1 MIFTALFLRGKFY
14 LLDRMAT
21 VKSLMQKRWFRH
33 VLFWTCIYF
42 FDVFVFGWDTQNYR
56 LFFRM
61 VTFEMP
67 GQLVLAYVIMYL
79 CIPWY
84 FQKRYIET
92 AALFCVTF
100 FLASFSCHVLIYYFS
115 DYYSRDVAL
124 FSFSKLLLRGFYLFA
139 NAAIFV
145 IVKAST
151 MWYKNEM
158 RLSEMQGIKVES
170 ELKMLKDQINPH
182 FMFNTLN
189 NLYGLIE
196 RNPGHAQEMVLGL
209 SRILHYMLHESNNSF
224 VTVRKEMNCIRDY
237 IELEKIRYPGNLSV
251 SVNQENGTDCLA
263 IVPLVIFPFVEN
275 SFKHGAS
282 ETIDTA
288 WINIDCS
295 VHKTEF
301 LFKIENTRNIV
312 SHDLSQPG
320 GIGLKNVRRRLELI
334 YGEDHSLQIF
344 DGHDTYLVVLK
355 IKLAR
360 MTSPPV
366 PADEDRSGKT

>member
-1 MIFTALFLRGKFY
+1 
-14 LLDRMAT
+14 
-21 VKSLMQKRWFRH
+21 MQKRWFRH
-33 VLFWTCIYF
+33 VLFWTCIFF

-56 LFFRM
+56 LFFKM

-67 GQLVLAYVIMYL
+67 GQVVLAYVIMYA
-79 CIPWY
+79 CIPLY
-84 FQKRYIET
+84 FQRRYIET
-92 AALFCVTF
+92 AVLFCVTF
-100 FLASFSCHVLIYYFS
+100 FLASFSCHVLIFYYG
-115 DYYSRDVAL
+115 DYYTGEVAL

-145 IVKAST
+145 ILKAST

-158 RLSEMQGIKVES
+158 RVRELQGVRVES
-170 ELKMLKDQINPH
+170 ELKMLKDQVNPH

-196 RNPGHAQEMVLGL
+196 RNPKHAQEMVLGL
-209 SRILHYMLHESNNSF
+209 SRILHYMLHESNHPF
-224 VTVRKEMNCIRDY
+224 VSLRKEMNCIRDY

-251 SVNQENGTDCLA
+251 SLNQEQSTDCLG

-295 VHKTEF
+295 IYKEEF
-301 LFKIENTRNIV
+301 LFKIENTKNMV
-312 SHDLSQPG
+312 DHDPTTG
-320 GIGLKNVRRRLELI
+320 GLGLNNVRRRLELI
-334 YGEDHSLQIF
+334 YGDDHSLQIF

-360 MTSPPV
+360 MTSPETEKHE
-366 PADEDRSGKT
+366 AELSYSGR